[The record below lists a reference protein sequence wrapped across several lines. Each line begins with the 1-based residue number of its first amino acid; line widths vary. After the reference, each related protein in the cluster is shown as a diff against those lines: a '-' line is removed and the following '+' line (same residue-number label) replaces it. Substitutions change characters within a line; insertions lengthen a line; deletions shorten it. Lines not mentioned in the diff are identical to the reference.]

1 MNEKSKKTRC
11 IDRILNMDMLIISSR
26 KFRDSSRDSKFI
38 INQFNNIISLSGKV
52 RPNSQCLIRHDLS
65 LASNEILQ
73 EQWHIMDRAM
83 RVEPQVQS
91 IRKR

>member
-1 MNEKSKKTRC
+1 MS
-11 IDRILNMDMLIISSR
+11 MISAR
-26 KFRDSSRDSKFI
+26 KFRDSSRCSRSI
-38 INQFNNIISLSGKV
+38 INHLKNIISLSGKV